1 VSGLYVVINCD
12 KKAKRM
18 LCFGKTYFSET
29 LKYSRKN
36 RIERMSGN
44 EEELHVECFK
54 VSLLAIRMPYSR
66 IKCLRFGLRL

>member
-1 VSGLYVVINCD
+1 MSGLLFMINCD
-12 KKAKRM
+12 ENSKTM
-18 LCFGKTYFSET
+18 LCFGKLYFSET